1 MKIKNI
7 QNGIRL
13 ENETGFIDVTVKNDR
28 WITVHPNGEDE
39 KGRHLLLEGDET
51 PKEAMKRQ
59 WGVDLDKNKDSKAP
73 EEGKK
78 EESKDEP
85 KEEKTEKEISEPK
98 NLEEYMVRKKEG
110 GFMASTKE
118 TRYYENDGKSAEI
131 EDNGQDGYRMHL
143 YVGGKTKEIKY
154 LTTKR
159 GMEKALR
166 EHLEGQEKP
175 LEKTNLDEKRQAY
188 QDVLKRYQEND
199 EKRWHSS
206 GAEYYK
212 AYDEAEKAKKELTKA
227 RREYAESIMA
237 NFEEANENPY
247 EERQQARKERY
258 EELSEKAQQRSDEI
272 SQSATRKFEAIPFGQ
287 PIHGA
292 SDRNYR
298 EKAWAQF
305 GRSVEEGKKADYYAQ
320 RAESVGK
327 AGISSDDANA
337 IAKLAQ
343 KYNSGAIDSAEKRRI
358 IDRVIEIDKRNRML
372 QQSQG
377 SGEKQDYSDLGF
389 DVERNAGINRLQLKF
404 SGIPSGEIRAKL
416 KSYGFRWSPRES
428 AWQRQLGSNS
438 EYSFKK
444 LVEELRKNNA

>member
-13 ENETGFIDVTVKNDR
+13 ENETGFIDVTIENDR

-59 WGVDLDKNKDSKAP
+59 WGVDLDKKNSSDN
-73 EEGKK
+73 K
-78 EESKDEP
+78 EEAEAA
-85 KEEKTEKEISEPK
+85 EKTEEKAAATEQKP
-98 NLEEYMVRKKEG
+98 EEKKEG
-110 GFMASTKE
+110 LSAYEVSKVKGGMYASAKETTIYRNGMLTARVEEFGEGNYRVDFYDGKKLQKINTYSTK
-118 TRYYENDGKSAEI
+118 S
-131 EDNGQDGYRMHL
+131 
-143 YVGGKTKEIKY
+143 
-154 LTTKR
+154 
-159 GMEKALR
+159 GMEKAVSK
-166 EHLEGQEKP
+166 HLEGTEEKQ
-175 LEKTNLDEKRQAY
+175 LEKTNLEEKRKVY
-188 QDVLKRYQEND
+188 QEVLKRYNEND

-206 GAEYYK
+206 GEDYYK
-212 AYDEAEKAKKELTKA
+212 AYEEAEKAKKELTKA

-237 NFEEANENPY
+237 NFEEVEENPY
-247 EERQQARKERY
+247 EEHQQARKERY

-320 RAESVGK
+320 KAESVGK

-343 KYNSGAIDSAEKRRI
+343 KYKSVSDSAERRRI
-358 IDRVIEIDKRNRML
+358 IDRVIDIDKRTRAIK
-372 QQSQG
+372 QAQDSG
-377 SGEKQDYSDLGF
+377 SAEDYSDLGF
-389 DVERNAGINRLQLKF
+389 DVERNTGINRLQLKF
-404 SGIPSGEIRAKL
+404 SGIPSGEIRTKL

-428 AWQRQLGSNS
+428 AWQRQLTGNA
-438 EYSFKK
+438 EYSFKR
-444 LVEELRKNNA
+444 LVEELRKK